1 MSTNRVR
8 KSKSRRAEAG
18 IALITTLMLMF
29 LMSSLLAGF
38 TILLISNQQLA
49 GSNNDDVNAFYGSE
63 AGMEKMTAD
72 LGNLFTQTYAPS
84 ISQINA
90 LMTTP
95 PSIPGI
101 SYLTGSGS
109 SGYVIQSLN
118 PTDSY
123 GNPKPINSTISAGN
137 YQGMGALITQ
147 YQLTVTAR
155 TPAGREVKLQRLT
168 ETVGIPMFQFAIFCE
183 VDCAFH
189 AGANF
194 TIGGRVHG
202 NGNLFLASAGG
213 ATLQMQGK
221 VDAYKDIIR
230 EYMDNGASVSANW
243 PGTVSV
249 TTNPGGSTYRS
260 LGLTEGSV
268 LASNSAC
275 NSGWPTVSTGGAPAD
290 YNHNLINGEGSLYCH
305 QYSTGASLL
314 NLGVVTMGGGTTY
327 PVDLI
332 RRPIATESSL
342 VTGERYFAQASLVVL
357 LSDNPAD
364 IMSLPC
370 VDQSTQ
376 PMDLSVLAQPVVNWP
391 TTAPYSTLKTN
402 MTAYGTVPLPLAV
415 SGANLSQ
422 GTATNSYNSHDGYW
436 LPTQAPIIKG
446 YLKIQA
452 ATSYA
457 APCGGWKDVT
467 AEILALGYVGRN
479 INPVPQSLTGTS
491 LNPTWPTVGMTNW
504 PVAGQTCTATAC
516 NQMDPLQGNANWNLN
531 NAAAPVTPFNITTVG
546 AQYTYYLPNPG
557 GSQLPSEAGAA
568 TSPGTTL
575 YTGTQTC
582 ADPHPNAIIR
592 LERVRDNPSSL
603 YSYYKN
609 GAVWVPYVNSGILS
623 AANKPQQAPMTVVC
637 GVDPVSGALA
647 TINDKNGN
655 AASWVPQPWDFWPT
669 VLFDTR
675 EGALR
680 DVTPTSNTYKPLP
693 TLNGTMQYV
702 ELDTANLA
710 RWFAGTIGSSGRL
723 TYDSVVSP
731 NDFSVYFSD
740 RRGNYTASQT
750 WTGWPP
756 TSPSGH
762 ETGEYGW
769 NDFANSVSDPI
780 NGCPN
785 GSLDGGEDLD
795 GTGTFYNYGALAA
808 NENYMMGYVA
818 PGYTATMPLT
828 PAMGANSLY
837 NTSVPT
843 AGQIAPVLTGTN
855 ATTTPVPY
863 GKYGFFPVANLTAA
877 GGALLANPNCT
888 SPTYANGVWPMMYA
902 SASQAA
908 RENPPIFFRRAL
920 KLVNGKNL
928 TGLGAC
934 PSGANCGL
942 AISTENPVYIQGDY
956 NANSAGGG
964 FNDASVGS
972 SVAADAVTILSTSWN
987 DANSFSYNLYAIGA
1001 PRIPVNT
1008 YYRTAIIGGKGASFP
1023 QFASNND
1030 NGTDG
1035 GIHNFL
1041 RYIEAWGNGGLTVNY
1056 LGAIVNLFT
1065 NRQATGLF
1073 KCCTT
1078 VYSVPTRSYAFDS
1091 CFLTPSCLP
1100 PRTPLFHD
1108 VDTTGWT
1115 RLQLASQ

>member
-1 MSTNRVR
+1 MSTNRFKKLKR
-8 KSKSRRAEAG
+8 LREEAG

-38 TILLISNQQLA
+38 TILLISNAQLA
-49 GSNNDDVNAFYGSE
+49 GSNNDDVNAFYGAE
-63 AGMEKMTAD
+63 AGMEYLTVG

-84 ISQINA
+84 IGQIDA

-101 SYLTGSGS
+101 SYTTGSGA
-109 SGYVIQSLN
+109 SGYIIQSLN
-118 PTDSY
+118 PVDAN
-123 GNPKPINSTISAGN
+123 GNPQPINSVISAGN
-137 YQGMGALITQ
+137 YQGMGALITD

-183 VDCAFH
+183 VDCSFH

-202 NGNLFLASAGG
+202 NGNLFLASSGG

-249 TTNPGGSTYRS
+249 TTNPGGSNYRS

-268 LASNSAC
+268 LGSNTAC

-290 YNHNLINGEGSLYCH
+290 YNHNLINGEGSANCKV
-305 QYSTGASLL
+305 YSTGASLL
-314 NLGVVTMGGGTTY
+314 NLGVVTMGNGTTY
-327 PVDLI
+327 PIDLV
-332 RRPIATESSL
+332 RRPLAGESTL
-342 VTGERYFAQASLVVL
+342 VTGERYFAQASLVIL
-357 LSDNPAD
+357 LSDNPTD

-370 VDQSTQ
+370 VEQTTQ

-391 TTAPYSTLKTN
+391 NVAPYNTLLNK
-402 MTAYGTVPLPLAV
+402 MTAYGTIPLPLAA
-415 SGANLSQ
+415 SGSMTGAYNAN
-422 GTATNSYNSHDGYW
+422 DGYW
-436 LPTQAPIIKG
+436 LPNQAPIIKG

-457 APCGGWKDVT
+457 APCGSWKDVT
-467 AEILALGYVGRN
+467 AEILGLGYVGRN
-479 INPVPQSLTGTS
+479 INPVPQSLNGTS

-504 PVAGQTCTATAC
+504 PAAGQNCTATSC
-516 NQMDPLQGNANWNLN
+516 NQMDPLKGSGNWGLS
-531 NAAAPVTPFNITTVG
+531 NAAIPVTPFAITPG
-546 AQYTYYLPNPG
+546 ALATGLSYNLPNPG
-557 GSQLPSEAGAA
+557 GSQVGPEFGGA
-568 TSPGTTL
+568 TTPGTTL
-575 YTGTQTC
+575 YTGTQAC
-582 ADPHPNAIIR
+582 ADPHPNAILR
-592 LERVRDNPSSL
+592 LERIRDNPSSL

-609 GAVWVPYVNSGILS
+609 GATWVPYVNSGVLS
-623 AANKPQQAPMTVVC
+623 AANKPQQAPMTLVC
-637 GVDPVSGALA
+637 GVDPVTGALP
-647 TINDKNGN
+647 TIYDNLGN
-655 AASWVPQPWDFWPT
+655 AATWVPQPWDFWNT
-669 VLFDTR
+669 TLFDTR
-675 EGALR
+675 EGTLR
-680 DVTPTSNTYKPLP
+680 DVTPTNNAYKPLP
-693 TLNGTMQYV
+693 TLNGTMHYV
-702 ELDTANLA
+702 ELDVNNLA
-710 RWFAGTIGSSGRL
+710 KWFAGAIGSSGRL
-723 TYDSVVSP
+723 AYDSVISP

-740 RRGNYTASQT
+740 RRGNYTTTQT
-750 WTGWPP
+750 WSGWPP
-756 TSPSGH
+756 VSPSGH

-769 NDFANSVSDPI
+769 NDIANSVSDPN

-785 GSLDGGEDLD
+785 SALDGGEDLD

-808 NENYMMGYVA
+808 NENYIMGYVA
-818 PGYTATMPLT
+818 PAFTTTMPLT
-828 PAMGANSLY
+828 GVNSLY
-837 NTSVPT
+837 SNNTTPS
-843 AGQIAPVLTGTN
+843 AGQIPPVLTGTN
-855 ATTTPVPY
+855 LTTSPVPY
-863 GKYGFFPVANLTAA
+863 GKYGFYPVANLTAA
-877 GGALLANPNCT
+877 NSALLANPNCAA
-888 SPTYANGVWPMMYA
+888 PTYTNGVWPMQYA
-902 SASQAA
+902 SNSQAA

-920 KLVNGKNL
+920 KLVNGNKNL
-928 TGLGAC
+928 GATLGPC

-942 AISTENPVYIQGDY
+942 AVSTENPVYIQGDY

-964 FNDASVGS
+964 FNDPSVGT
-972 SVAADAVTILSTSWN
+972 SVAADSVTILSNSWN
-987 DANSFSYNLYAIGA
+987 DVNSFSYNLYAIGA

-1023 QFASNND
+1023 EFGGSAD

-1078 VYSVPTRSYAFDS
+1078 VYSVPTRSYAFDT